1 MIVGIGCDVIE
12 INRVRKA
19 ISREAFKLRVFTAGE
34 IAYCESRGKQAAASF
49 AARFAAKEAA
59 LKALGTGLRGGE
71 LRELEVTVDELGK
84 PELVL
89 HGYHRELAE
98 GLGVQR
104 CHLSLSHGQEIAQAY
119 IVMEDGK

>member
-19 ISREAFKLRVFTAGE
+19 VSREAFKLRVFTAGE
-34 IAYCESRGKQAAASF
+34 IAYCESRGKQAVASF

-71 LRELEVTVDELGK
+71 LRELEVIVDELGK

-89 HGYHRELAE
+89 HGYHRKLAE
-98 GLGVQR
+98 SLGVQR